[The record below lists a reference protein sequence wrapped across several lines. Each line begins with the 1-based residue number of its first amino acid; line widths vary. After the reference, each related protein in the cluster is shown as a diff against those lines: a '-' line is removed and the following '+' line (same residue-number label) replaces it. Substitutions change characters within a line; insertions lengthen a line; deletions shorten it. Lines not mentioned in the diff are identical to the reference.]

1 MSESE
6 VRVANSPTL
15 LLETRACLSFK
26 TSGSSVRVRTRTSAF
41 RDLGRVA
48 YIPVSLDPSSPCSS
62 LQAQKNNNVTS
73 DLCQGLP
80 IGPNGIF
87 ILSLKLVTRLLIG
100 YLSFSFL
107 SPEPTFPCMSRSRVS
122 GMGKSPRPCIDA
134 SSDTLLA

>member
-15 LLETRACLSFK
+15 LLETIARLSFK

-48 YIPVSLDPSSPCSS
+48 YIPVSLDPSSPWSS
-62 LQAQKNNNVTS
+62 LHAQRNNNVVS
-73 DLCQGLP
+73 DGGSLGP
-80 IGPNGIF
+80 IGQKQPPNSSGRF
-87 ILSLKLVTRLLIG
+87 ILILKLVTRVLIG
-100 YLSFSFL
+100 YLSFTFL

-122 GMGKSPRPCIDA
+122 GMGKSPRP
-134 SSDTLLA
+134 